1 MILFQA
7 MSHDRSRSPSA
18 RETSS
23 RGQTRR
29 IEMRTT
35 RRADGRWSR
44 RAWRKR
50 VDAPRLED
58 PRRAMH
64 RRPPRT
70 RVRARRTYLIVVH
83 FGPARARK
91 RSRPDPAHSS
101 AAPRLERPR
110 PPATT
115 CRRRPEGVC
124 RDRWRHPSAANR
136 EPGLVPLLPAGNG
149 RRLMT
154 DRQIW
159 NPKLR
164 GGEEFY
170 DWKSIEMKILRLIY
184 KFDGCL
190 QGDVGRPA
198 SRVGRTA

>member
-1 MILFQA
+1 MGQRDGGL
-7 MSHDRSRSPSA
+7 SRWKNCRSRSPSA

-29 IEMRTT
+29 REMRTT
-35 RRADGRWSR
+35 RRANGRWSR
-44 RAWRKR
+44 RARRKR

-70 RVRARRTYLIVVH
+70 RVRARRTYLIVVL

-110 PPATT
+110 PPAMT

-154 DRQIW
+154 DRHDFGTLSCEVAK
-159 NPKLR
+159 NFMTGSP
-164 GGEEFY
+164 
-170 DWKSIEMKILRLIY
+170 
-184 KFDGCL
+184 
-190 QGDVGRPA
+190 
-198 SRVGRTA
+198 